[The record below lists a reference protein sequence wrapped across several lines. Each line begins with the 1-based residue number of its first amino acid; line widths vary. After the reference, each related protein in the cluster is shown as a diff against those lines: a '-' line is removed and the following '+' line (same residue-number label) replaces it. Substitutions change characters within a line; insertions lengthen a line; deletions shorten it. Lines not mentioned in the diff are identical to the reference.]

1 MKTIETLLNIAM
13 NQTFATPKK
22 LNRSS
27 KSIHPEILEDLESGK
42 FTFEMIEKLKTQF
55 PIFHYKSCIT
65 IHGYWGNVQT
75 TSTGQYKNIHKNQN
89 GSLEVFYSAIDRD
102 KIKRIR
108 EELYSV
114 NCRKWYF
121 LENSTDRVFRCSAPI
136 TKENAEQLKGEF
148 LEQAARIKTLQIY
161 GTINCYIRPRLW
173 GGADIILD
181 IRPLAIPEN
190 QVQNVCF
197 MLSGIHSDNWLQ
209 IKLNVERERAIED
222 EAKHREREERNKIA
236 AKAKQ
241 ELQNKKEQDFLP
253 KIEHLPKG
261 TIQQGIVV
269 TIKEVTRYSEPDTLI
284 FSYSKID
291 GKGSFGRTKWSTAT
305 STEFISDPCKLTWKD
320 EKQLPISQIKGE
332 GRLLR

>member
-1 MKTIETLLNIAM
+1 MKTIETLLNIEM
-13 NQTFATPKK
+13 GQPFATPKK
-22 LNRSS
+22 LNRSL
-27 KSIHPEILEDLESGK
+27 KPIAPEIIQELESGK

-65 IHGYWGNVQT
+65 IHGNWQGVET
-75 TSTGQYKNIHKNQN
+75 TGIGHYKNIHKNQN

-121 LENSTDRVFRCSAPI
+121 LENSTGRAFRRSATL
-136 TKENAEQLKGEF
+136 TKENIEQLKGEF
-148 LEQAARIKTLQIY
+148 SEEANRVKHLQIY
-161 GTINCYIRPRLW
+161 GTIACYIQPKIW
-173 GGADIILD
+173 GGADIILE

-197 MLSGIHSDNWLQ
+197 MLSGIHSDNWFQ

-305 STEFISDPCKLTWKD
+305 STEFISDPNNLNWK
-320 EKQLPISQIKGE
+320 EQKQLPISQIKGE
-332 GRLLR
+332 GRLLK

>member
-27 KSIHPEILEDLESGK
+27 KSINPEILEDLENGN

-55 PIFHYKSCIT
+55 PIYHYKSCIT
-65 IHGYWGNVQT
+65 IHGYWGDVQT
-75 TSTGQYKNIHKNQN
+75 TTTGQYKNIHKNQN

-102 KIKRIR
+102 KINQVRKN
-108 EELYSV
+108 LHSV
-114 NCRKWYF
+114 GCKKWYF
-121 LENSTDRVFRCSAPI
+121 LENSTDRVFRRSAPI

-161 GTINCYIRPRLW
+161 GTINCYISPRLW
-173 GGADIILD
+173 GGADIVLD

-190 QVQNVCF
+190 QVQNVSYI
-197 MLSGIHSDNWLQ
+197 LSGIASDNWHQ
-209 IKLNVERERAIED
+209 VQLNVERERAIQQEKD
-222 EAKHREREERNKIA
+222 HREREERNKIA
-236 AKAKQ
+236 AAAEQ

-305 STEFISDPCKLTWKD
+305 STEFISDPNNLNWK
-320 EKQLPISQIKGE
+320 EQKQLPISQIKGE
-332 GRLLR
+332 GRLLK